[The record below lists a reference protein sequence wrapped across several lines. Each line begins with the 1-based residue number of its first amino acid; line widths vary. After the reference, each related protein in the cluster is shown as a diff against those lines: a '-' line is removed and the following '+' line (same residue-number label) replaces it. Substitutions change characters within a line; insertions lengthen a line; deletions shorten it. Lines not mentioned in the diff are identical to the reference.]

1 MKNYKFIL
9 IIFSVLIVGL
19 VLMMTSLE
27 MPAPNKKI
35 TKSLDVND
43 VSVK

>member
-9 IIFSVLIVGL
+9 IIFSILILGL
-19 VLMMTSLE
+19 FLMITSLE
-27 MPAPNKKI
+27 IPTPNKKI

>member
-9 IIFSVLIVGL
+9 IIFTILIVGL
-19 VLMMTSLE
+19 VWTITSLE
-27 MPAPNKKI
+27 IPAPHKTI